1 MLSLTKDEILKKSMP
16 FLLWM
21 GLLCLPLL
29 ANPIQ
34 KIQVLYGHIR
44 PPSLHAFLTN
54 LSPQRQQILQLAQ
67 SVTIPILKQF
77 RANTPKERAMLEA
90 MHIFSALALLE
101 LIKESMP
108 DSPEVHSFS
117 KTAPQIAL
125 DFSQINAFLY
135 IPLLQLQQHGINP
148 FAHIELIHHYTSTHA
163 CWTPDCLNMDE
174 IWQDT
179 DSLEVGVYNDTPHKS
194 PALIH
199 LFQDLDTGLSVY
211 GILNRLMGLGDDAPT
226 TLVVDFAQA
235 LGDPNLATLL
245 YQLLDY
251 HYFQSIHLAKMG
263 RAYLKIL
270 AQLKSA
276 PSQIEST
283 PEICLYPSYLDSP
296 FLNLCLKSFQNPSK
310 TLIQHMQKKLKEERL
325 ITLDR
330 TPCLYDNP
338 HQQIQAFKSNNV
350 LCLALQKNLGR
361 ESQ

>member
-1 MLSLTKDEILKKSMP
+1 MLGVAKDEILRKSMP

-21 GLLCLPLL
+21 GLLFLPLL

-34 KIQVLYGHIR
+34 EMQILYEQAH

-67 SVTIPILKQF
+67 SVAIHILKQF
-77 RANTPKERAMLEA
+77 KASTPKERAMLEA
-90 MHIFSALALLE
+90 MHLFSTLALLE

-108 DSPEVHSFS
+108 DGPEAPSFS
-117 KTAPQIAL
+117 KTAKQIAL
-125 DFSQINAFLY
+125 DFSQINVFLY
-135 IPLLQLQQHGINP
+135 TPLLQLQQHGINP
-148 FAHIELIHHYTSTHA
+148 FAHIEFIHHYTNTHA

-211 GILNRLMGLGDDAPT
+211 GILNRLMGLGDDSPT
-226 TLVVDFAQA
+226 TLVVDFSQA
-235 LGDPNLATLL
+235 LGNPKLTPLL

-251 HYFQSIHLAKMG
+251 HYFQSIHLAKIG
-263 RAYLKIL
+263 GAYLEIL

-283 PEICLYPSYLDSP
+283 PEICLYPSYLDSK
-296 FLNLCLKSFQNPSK
+296 FLDLCFQNPSK
-310 TLIQHMQKKLKEERL
+310 TLIQRMQKKLKEERL

-338 HQQIQAFKSNNV
+338 HQQIQVFKSNNV

-361 ESQ
+361 EFQ

>member
-1 MLSLTKDEILKKSMP
+1 MP

-21 GLLCLPLL
+21 GLLFLPLL
-29 ANPIQ
+29 ANPIREMQ
-34 KIQVLYGHIR
+34 ILYEQAH
-44 PPSLHAFLTN
+44 PPSSHVFLTKEN
-54 LSPQRQQILQLAQ
+54 PQRQQILQLAQ
-67 SVTIPILKQF
+67 SVAIPILKQF

-90 MHIFSALALLE
+90 MHLFSALALLE

-108 DSPEVHSFS
+108 DSPEAPSFS

-125 DFSQINAFLY
+125 DFSQINVFLY
-135 IPLLQLQQHGINP
+135 TPLLQLQQHGINP
-148 FAHIELIHHYTSTHA
+148 FAHIEFIHHYTNTHA

-211 GILNRLMGLGDDAPT
+211 GILNRLMGLGDDNPT

-235 LGDPNLATLL
+235 LGDPNLAPLL
-245 YQLLDY
+245 YQLIDY
-251 HYFQSIHLAKMG
+251 HYFQSTHLAKMG

-276 PSQIEST
+276 PSQIERT
-283 PEICLYPSYLDSP
+283 PEICLYPSYLDSK
-296 FLNLCLKSFQNPSK
+296 FLDLCLKNFQNPSK
-310 TLIQHMQKKLKEERL
+310 TLIQRMQKKLKEERL
-325 ITLDR
+325 ITLDYI
-330 TPCLYDNP
+330 PCLYDNP
-338 HQQIQAFKSNNV
+338 HQQIQVFKSNNV

-361 ESQ
+361 EFQ

>member
-1 MLSLTKDEILKKSMP
+1 MP

-21 GLLCLPLL
+21 GLLFLPLL
-29 ANPIQ
+29 ANPIREMQ
-34 KIQVLYGHIR
+34 ILYEQAH
-44 PPSLHAFLTN
+44 PPSLHVFLTKEN
-54 LSPQRQQILQLAQ
+54 PQRQQILQLAQ

-77 RANTPKERAMLEA
+77 RANTPTECAMLEA
-90 MHIFSALALLE
+90 MHLFSTLALLE

-108 DSPEVHSFS
+108 DSPEVPSFS
-117 KTAPQIAL
+117 KTAKQIAL
-125 DFSQINAFLY
+125 DFSQINVFLY
-135 IPLLQLQQHGINP
+135 TPLLQLQQHGINP
-148 FAHIELIHHYTSTHA
+148 FAHIEFIHHYTNTHA
-163 CWTPDCLNMDE
+163 CLTPDCLSMDE

-179 DSLEVGVYNDTPHKS
+179 DSLEVGAYNDTPHKN

-199 LFQDLDTGLSVY
+199 LFQDLDTGLRVY

-251 HYFQSIHLAKMG
+251 HYFQSIHLAKIG
-263 RAYLKIL
+263 GAYLEIL

-283 PEICLYPSYLDSP
+283 PEICLYPSYLDSK
-296 FLNLCLKSFQNPSK
+296 FLDLCFQNPSK
-310 TLIQHMQKKLKEERL
+310 TLIQRMQKKLKEERL

-338 HQQIQAFKSNNV
+338 HQQIQVFKSNNV

-361 ESQ
+361 GFQ

>member
-1 MLSLTKDEILKKSMP
+1 MP

>member
-1 MLSLTKDEILKKSMP
+1 MQILYEQ
-16 FLLWM
+16 
-21 GLLCLPLL
+21 
-29 ANPIQ
+29 A
-34 KIQVLYGHIR
+34 H
-44 PPSLHAFLTN
+44 PPSLHVFLTKEN
-54 LSPQRQQILQLAQ
+54 PQRQQILQLAQ

-77 RANTPKERAMLEA
+77 RANTPTECAMLEA
-90 MHIFSALALLE
+90 MHLFSTLALLE

-108 DSPEVHSFS
+108 DSPEVPSFS
-117 KTAPQIAL
+117 KTAKQIAL
-125 DFSQINAFLY
+125 DFSQINVFLY
-135 IPLLQLQQHGINP
+135 TPLLQLQQHGINP
-148 FAHIELIHHYTSTHA
+148 FAHIEFIHHYTNTHA

-179 DSLEVGVYNDTPHKS
+179 DSLEVGVYNDTPHKN

-199 LFQDLDTGLSVY
+199 LFQDLDTGLRVY

-276 PSQIEST
+276 SSQIEST
-283 PEICLYPSYLDSP
+283 PEVCLYPSYLDSK
-296 FLNLCLKSFQNPSK
+296 FLDLCLKSFQNPSK
-310 TLIQHMQKKLKEERL
+310 TLIQRMQKKLKEERL
-325 ITLDR
+325 ITLDHI
-330 TPCLYDNP
+330 PCLYDNP
-338 HQQIQAFKSNNV
+338 HQQIQVFKSNNV

-361 ESQ
+361 GFQ